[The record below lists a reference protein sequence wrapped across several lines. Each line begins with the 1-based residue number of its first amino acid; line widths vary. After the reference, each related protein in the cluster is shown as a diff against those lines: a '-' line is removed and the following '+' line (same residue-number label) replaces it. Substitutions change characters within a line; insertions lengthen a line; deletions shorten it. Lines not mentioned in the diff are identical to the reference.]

1 MNCYFMQQDG
11 ETFKAQVKYAPY
23 FLIATEPDCE
33 NDVEAFLRR
42 RYEGKIHDVLIVDK
56 EDLDLKNH
64 LSGLTQRYL
73 KVVFATVQDLMD
85 VRREVMPL
93 VRKNQTKCEAAAAY
107 EALHRMEAETTGG
120 LGGSGRAHHGRADDA
135 RAGGGGGGAGGGKR
149 AIANYADAMIDI
161 REYDV
166 PYHVRWLID
175 TETRCGWWY
184 DVRASAGETILT
196 HRPDLLARGEV
207 RVCAFDI
214 ETTKLPLKFPD
225 AELDQVFMISYMLD
239 GQGYLIINREVV
251 GADVEDFE
259 YTPKPEYP
267 GPFVVWNEPDEASLL
282 RRWFD
287 HMRETRPCVYVTYNG
302 DFFDWPFVETRAEK
316 LGMSLYDELGFR
328 CDRKTGEC
336 RSRSALHLD
345 AFAWVKR
352 DSYLPAGSHGL
363 KAVTKA
369 KLKYNPV
376 EVDAEDMLPF
386 AREQPQT
393 MAAYSVSD
401 AVSTYYLYMTYV
413 HPFIFSLA
421 TIIPMSPDEVLRK
434 GSGTLCE
441 ALLMVEAYRG
451 NIVCP
456 NKTQNGGEKHYKGHL
471 LESET
476 YIGGHVECLEA
487 GVFRADIPTKFRLNP
502 KGYQGLIDSLDDD
515 LRYALKTEGKGMT
528 PEDCDNYDEVREAI
542 VAKLAD
548 LRDVPTRDA
557 TPLIYHLDVAA
568 MYPNIILTNRLQP
581 PAMVTEDVCAACDYN
596 RPGKTCLREMEWLWR
611 GEHYAA
617 SSSDYAAIKAQLE
630 AERFPP
636 KPDPF
641 TGQSDGN
648 PRYWADLSHEEQ
660 NAAKKARLKMY
671 SQKVYKRV
679 LDKPV
684 TQERVAG
691 VCQRENG
698 FYVDTVLNFRDRR
711 YEYKGL
717 NKKWK
722 GKLGDAK
729 KSGNPI
735 AIQEANDM
743 VTLYDSLQLA
753 HKCILNSFY
762 GYVMRKGARWYS
774 MEMAGV
780 VTYTGAKIIQM
791 AKRLVDDI
799 GKPLELDTDGIW
811 CCLPGTFPEEF
822 TLRPKSD
829 SSAFSKPLKISY
841 PCSVLNRLTAVMC
854 TNDQYQ
860 TLMDP
865 EKRTYKTSSEMSI
878 EFEVDGPYKA
888 MILPASKEEGKL
900 IKKRYAVFNF
910 DGSLE
915 ELKGFEVKRRGEL
928 KLIKMF
934 QSEVFERFLEGDTLE
949 GVYDAVG
956 KVANKWL
963 DMLET
968 KGRDLTDEDLVEYIS
983 EATTMSKSLAEYG
996 DRKSCATTCAKR
1008 LGAFIGG
1015 DAMTDKGLKAQYII
1029 TSKPAGA
1036 PTSQRAVPVTIFQAE
1051 PSVARGFLREWTKDA
1066 PGGDPD
1072 EVPDMRDLVDWG
1084 YYTTRLASAIQKIIS
1099 IPAAL
1104 QHVANPC
1111 PRVAHPDW
1119 LGKMVREKDDTFKQ
1133 KKLKDLFGA
1142 LRAKD
1147 PNAFADA
1154 ADELGAVPHR
1164 TGAGGDDDDAADAA
1178 NLGYATPGKK
1188 PPPSRALEDVDME
1201 DVGGGGSLVGKTPGG
1216 GPAQPRVRRFFRGA
1230 AEDQAPGGGG
1240 GAPPA
1245 TPAPAGSGGAGAGAP
1260 NSGPSPARRGA
1271 GPSVG
1276 SRRGGGP
1283 PDAIALAE
1291 SALSDLGAAP
1301 DKRDDYSGWLRVQK
1315 ARWRLQRLKRKRR
1328 HAEEEEA
1335 LARASGALGGGGG
1348 WTPGVT
1354 PGGSS
1359 RGARPRLLGPG
1370 GLGAFV
1376 ESRERL
1382 LARAAWQIVQI
1393 EPAPGGAPGRF
1404 TAWTLAGGSMHAVPL
1419 TIRRALAVAT
1429 RTPDREG
1436 DLGVGGKRRVA
1447 KTLPRGAKAEHV
1459 YEVVMDE
1466 SAFVSGLE
1474 VNDLL
1479 ADPNVIGVFERHV
1492 PLVECAVQTL
1502 GCVATVDRNRAG
1514 SLVDAGGSYDASK
1527 LEMRTTAECGYL
1539 PLAPRRAAGEG
1550 SGSSSSGANAA
1561 AHGMLRHVTVY
1572 HAGSK
1577 DKGVYAL
1584 HTPATGAA
1592 TLVIVA
1598 PGAFTANGRQRPANA
1613 NGERQVTS
1621 ATLERR
1627 GGSGGARVF
1636 ELGAEDEEEE
1646 EANDREAIA
1655 WTVEYVKDDRDA
1667 GAAVSRHLSA
1677 YLEDP
1682 KGPTLCL
1689 LEAAPTA
1696 GLDPDAAASDPS
1708 SDVSSSSPASH
1719 RAGVAGRVGALIP
1732 ALARLPVIAIP
1743 ANLADGAS
1751 MPTLGWQVG
1760 AARTAASRVDAAS
1773 DWLARRV
1780 AVARYAHVPLGN
1792 LGQDWCLHTADVFF
1806 ARALRDNDQLLWT
1819 GAGGAPDLG
1828 GGAGDV
1834 ALSGLDAALGNGGQG
1849 GSLRAEVVNPGA
1861 YRCVCVEFK
1870 AHHLAVC
1877 AVANAHLLNDLEQ
1890 GALLGYDDRGA
1901 AKGGHQGGDGGVR
1914 GGHEAAGAFRVLR
1927 GLVNNW
1933 LVDATERRN
1942 PYADALLGQLR
1953 RWLLSPASALRE
1965 PALRHLVELCV
1976 KKVFTLLLAEARKLG
1991 AEIVYADT
1999 QTVTIATGKT
2009 RLSAAAAFVEGLRAS
2024 LRRRELFSWLELEPT
2039 RQWHA
2044 LVFRGPY
2051 DYGGLSAATLP
2062 TNRSAW
2068 RDADTQGP
2076 DDEQLD
2082 PRATGAADAA
2092 EAADA
2097 LDMHWN
2103 IAQFLPESLREHFEV
2118 LVGEFVFRPWKRE
2131 HGGGLEDDEE
2141 EEGSLGG
2148 SRGPG
2153 EVAGT
2158 THGVALEDEGDD
2170 ALEEEEEATGDDDG
2184 RETRRE
2190 KTPAPPQAYGRE
2202 ARALEEARRVARLGA
2217 DIEGYF
2223 SQRVL
2228 RLAGEIQKR
2237 LGVGTNRSDPRHAF
2251 PSPPG
2256 AHLPARLR
2264 GSPALAFVKTACA
2277 VFSLDKAVEG
2287 PVALLRK
2294 NALRLLRVPEY
2305 APEAKFREP
2314 CVTFVLRDVVCG
2326 YCGDCRDLDLCRD
2339 ERLVEDKNW
2348 DCDQCGAPTDSEWV
2362 EGALIAAVNER
2373 QRSAQL
2379 QDLRCARDG
2388 RIKTTHLASRCACGG
2403 AFACAEEKRSAADD
2417 VRVMRNIAEHHG
2429 FEVLRDVVEW
2439 VARTSP
2445 NLEGMDEVVR
2455 AREEREEDHAGKE
2468 RE

>member
-135 RAGGGGGGAGGGKR
+135 RPGGGGGGAGGGKR

-865 EKRTYKTSSEMSI
+865 EKRVYKTSSEMSI

-1164 TGAGGDDDDAADAA
+1164 TGAGGDGDDAADAA

-1188 PPPSRALEDVDME
+1188 PPPSRARELEDVDME

-1230 AEDQAPGGGG
+1230 AEDQAPAAAAAAAAAAAGRRPRRPRPR
-1240 GAPPA
+1240 GAA
-1245 TPAPAGSGGAGAGAP
+1245 ARAR
-1260 NSGPSPARRGA
+1260 ARRT
-1271 GPSVG
+1271 
-1276 SRRGGGP
+1276 R
-1283 PDAIALAE
+1283 
-1291 SALSDLGAAP
+1291 
-1301 DKRDDYSGWLRVQK
+1301 
-1315 ARWRLQRLKRKRR
+1315 
-1328 HAEEEEA
+1328 
-1335 LARASGALGGGGG
+1335 
-1348 WTPGVT
+1348 
-1354 PGGSS
+1354 
-1359 RGARPRLLGPG
+1359 ARPPR
-1370 GLGAFV
+1370 
-1376 ESRERL
+1376 
-1382 LARAAWQIVQI
+1382 
-1393 EPAPGGAPGRF
+1393 GGAPGRASDF
-1404 TAWTLAGGSMHAVPL
+1404 DAAAASPTRSRSPS
-1419 TIRRALAVAT
+1419 RRS
-1429 RTPDREG
+1429 PI
-1436 DLGVGGKRRVA
+1436 
-1447 KTLPRGAKAEHV
+1447 
-1459 YEVVMDE
+1459 
-1466 SAFVSGLE
+1466 S
-1474 VNDLL
+1474 
-1479 ADPNVIGVFERHV
+1479 
-1492 PLVECAVQTL
+1492 
-1502 GCVATVDRNRAG
+1502 
-1514 SLVDAGGSYDASK
+1514 
-1527 LEMRTTAECGYL
+1527 
-1539 PLAPRRAAGEG
+1539 APRRISATTTPGGSACRRPAGAFR
-1550 SGSSSSGANAA
+1550 GSSAS
-1561 AHGMLRHVTVY
+1561 
-1572 HAGSK
+1572 AG
-1577 DKGVYAL
+1577 
-1584 HTPATGAA
+1584 T
-1592 TLVIVA
+1592 
-1598 PGAFTANGRQRPANA
+1598 
-1613 NGERQVTS
+1613 
-1621 ATLERR
+1621 RR
-1627 GGSGGARVF
+1627 R
-1636 ELGAEDEEEE
+1636 
-1646 EANDREAIA
+1646 R
-1655 WTVEYVKDDRDA
+1655 R
-1667 GAAVSRHLSA
+1667 R
-1677 YLEDP
+1677 
-1682 KGPTLCL
+1682 
-1689 LEAAPTA
+1689 
-1696 GLDPDAAASDPS
+1696 
-1708 SDVSSSSPASH
+1708 
-1719 RAGVAGRVGALIP
+1719 
-1732 ALARLPVIAIP
+1732 
-1743 ANLADGAS
+1743 
-1751 MPTLGWQVG
+1751 
-1760 AARTAASRVDAAS
+1760 
-1773 DWLARRV
+1773 WLARR
-1780 AVARYAHVPLGN
+1780 
-1792 LGQDWCLHTADVFF
+1792 
-1806 ARALRDNDQLLWT
+1806 ALW
-1819 GAGGAPDLG
+1819 
-1828 GGAGDV
+1828 
-1834 ALSGLDAALGNGGQG
+1834 
-1849 GSLRAEVVNPGA
+1849 
-1861 YRCVCVEFK
+1861 
-1870 AHHLAVC
+1870 
-1877 AVANAHLLNDLEQ
+1877 
-1890 GALLGYDDRGA
+1890 
-1901 AKGGHQGGDGGVR
+1901 
-1914 GGHEAAGAFRVLR
+1914 
-1927 GLVNNW
+1927 
-1933 LVDATERRN
+1933 
-1942 PYADALLGQLR
+1942 
-1953 RWLLSPASALRE
+1953 
-1965 PALRHLVELCV
+1965 
-1976 KKVFTLLLAEARKLG
+1976 
-1991 AEIVYADT
+1991 
-1999 QTVTIATGKT
+1999 
-2009 RLSAAAAFVEGLRAS
+2009 AAAAGGPPAS
-2024 LRRRELFSWLELEPT
+2024 PPAAFPA
-2039 RQWHA
+2039 A
-2044 LVFRGPY
+2044 LVLVFSVPAGSARSWSLASASWRARRGRSFR
-2051 DYGGLSAATLP
+2051 S
-2062 TNRSAW
+2062 S
-2068 RDADTQGP
+2068 
-2076 DDEQLD
+2076 
-2082 PRATGAADAA
+2082 PRPGA
-2092 EAADA
+2092 
-2097 LDMHWN
+2097 
-2103 IAQFLPESLREHFEV
+2103 
-2118 LVGEFVFRPWKRE
+2118 RP
-2131 HGGGLEDDEE
+2131 
-2141 EEGSLGG
+2141 GG
-2148 SRGPG
+2148 SPLGRWPG
-2153 EVAGT
+2153 V
-2158 THGVALEDEGDD
+2158 
-2170 ALEEEEEATGDDDG
+2170 
-2184 RETRRE
+2184 RCTRC
-2190 KTPAPPQAYGRE
+2190 
-2202 ARALEEARRVARLGA
+2202 L
-2217 DIEGYF
+2217 
-2223 SQRVL
+2223 
-2228 RLAGEIQKR
+2228 
-2237 LGVGTNRSDPRHAF
+2237 
-2251 PSPPG
+2251 
-2256 AHLPARLR
+2256 
-2264 GSPALAFVKTACA
+2264 
-2277 VFSLDKAVEG
+2277 
-2287 PVALLRK
+2287 
-2294 NALRLLRVPEY
+2294 
-2305 APEAKFREP
+2305 
-2314 CVTFVLRDVVCG
+2314 
-2326 YCGDCRDLDLCRD
+2326 
-2339 ERLVEDKNW
+2339 
-2348 DCDQCGAPTDSEWV
+2348 
-2362 EGALIAAVNER
+2362 
-2373 QRSAQL
+2373 
-2379 QDLRCARDG
+2379 
-2388 RIKTTHLASRCACGG
+2388 
-2403 AFACAEEKRSAADD
+2403 
-2417 VRVMRNIAEHHG
+2417 
-2429 FEVLRDVVEW
+2429 
-2439 VARTSP
+2439 
-2445 NLEGMDEVVR
+2445 
-2455 AREEREEDHAGKE
+2455 
-2468 RE
+2468 